1 MKELNGI
8 TLKQMIISGAN
19 NLYNHYPEIDALN
32 VFPVP
37 DGDTGMNMNLTVSS
51 GAKEIANRNDTD
63 VYEISRAFSKG
74 LLMGAR
80 GNSGVITS
88 QIFRGFAQS
97 LEGKKAIKSLEFAEA
112 WVNGKE
118 VAYKA
123 VMRPVEG
130 TMLTVIR
137 EASQVLLDN
146 VEADWSIEKCID
158 VFLKEARASLERTPD
173 LLPILKEVGVVDSG
187 GAGLVKI
194 FEGMQRGLLGNIVE
208 KATATAMDEKQAPMM
223 AGAMV
228 EGDEFGYCTE
238 FILRLDNQGIKRPF
252 AEKRFSNVLNS
263 HGNSIVVVRDEDI
276 VKVHIHTLNPGNI
289 LSYAQQFGEFVTLKI
304 ENMSEQHSHL
314 EEGSATPASTT
325 HKAALSAGPTKS
337 KEVLLKDYAL
347 IAVAAGEGVSSLF
360 KELRVDYVVSG
371 GQTMNPSTEDFIAAI
386 KKVKAKNIFIL
397 PNNSNIIMA
406 AAQACDVLEG
416 DEVKAQVIPSK
427 TIPQGLV
434 ACMNFNPDI
443 TPEEN
448 FREMKNSLKT
458 VKTGLVTFAIK
469 DTTVDGVEVK
479 KDHFMGIK
487 DKKIITCVIDK
498 FEAAYQTIKSMI
510 DSLTSIVT
518 ILFGDGVAADEAEA
532 LVARLSEEHDDID
545 FDLREGNQPVYSF
558 IIGIE

>member
-63 VYEISRAFSKG
+63 IYEISRAFSKG